1 MTRVKRIKLELD
13 EEMEFPILGIST
25 ALNDY
30 RLAWQLNENLDL
42 SFQKENNVF
51 TLPNKQKELKSYE
64 YYLHQNE
71 DDLSK
76 YFLVKNSQ
84 QVSVLFSDS
93 EKLDFFLI
101 LRENYIHPIED
112 LIRDLR
118 MINGIVAI
126 FPFSSSEFEFSEYLN
141 D

>member
-13 EEMEFPILGIST
+13 EEIEFPILGIST

-30 RLAWQLNENLDL
+30 RLAWLLNENLDL

-51 TLPNKQKELKSYE
+51 TLPNKKKELKSYE

-76 YFLVKNSQ
+76 FILVKNIQ
-84 QVSVLFSDS
+84 QGSVLFSDS
-93 EKLDFFLI
+93 EKLDFFLV
-101 LRENYIHPIED
+101 LRENYIHPIEE

-126 FPFSSSEFEFSEYLN
+126 FPFSSSEF
-141 D
+141 

>member
-13 EEMEFPILGIST
+13 EEIEFPIIGIST

-30 RLAWQLNENLDL
+30 RLAWQLNINLDL
-42 SFQKENNVF
+42 SFQKENNFF

-84 QVSVLFSDS
+84 QGSVLFSDS

>member
-13 EEMEFPILGIST
+13 EEIEFPILGIST

-30 RLAWQLNENLDL
+30 RLAWLLNENLDL

-51 TLPNKQKELKSYE
+51 TLPNKKKELKSYE

-76 YFLVKNSQ
+76 FILVKNIQ
-84 QVSVLFSDS
+84 QGSVLFSDS
-93 EKLDFFLI
+93 EKLDFFLV
-101 LRENYIHPIED
+101 LRENYIHPIEE

>member
-13 EEMEFPILGIST
+13 EEIEFPILGIS
-25 ALNDY
+25 ASIPDY
-30 RLAWQLNENLDL
+30 RLVWELNKNLDL
-42 SFQKENNVF
+42 SFQKENNFF
-51 TLPNKQKELKSYE
+51 TLPNKKKELKSYE

-76 YFLVKNSQ
+76 FFLVKNSQ
-84 QVSVLFSDS
+84 QGSVLFSDS
-93 EKLDFFLI
+93 EKLDFFLV
-101 LRENYIHPIED
+101 LRENYIHSIED

-118 MINGIVAI
+118 MINNIVAV
-126 FPFSSSEFEFSEYLN
+126 FTFTSSEFEFSEYLN

>member
-13 EEMEFPILGIST
+13 EEIEFPILGIST

-30 RLAWQLNENLDL
+30 RLAWLLNENLDL

-51 TLPNKQKELKSYE
+51 TLPNKKKELKSYE

-76 YFLVKNSQ
+76 FILVKNSQ
-84 QVSVLFSDS
+84 QGSVLFSDS
-93 EKLDFFLI
+93 EKLDFFLV
-101 LRENYIHPIED
+101 LRENYIHPIEE

>member
-13 EEMEFPILGIST
+13 EEIEFPIIGIST

-30 RLAWQLNENLDL
+30 RLAWQLNINLDL
-42 SFQKENNVF
+42 SFQKENNFF

-84 QVSVLFSDS
+84 QGSVLFSDS

-126 FPFSSSEFEFSEYLN
+126 SPFQVANLN
-141 D
+141 SLNT